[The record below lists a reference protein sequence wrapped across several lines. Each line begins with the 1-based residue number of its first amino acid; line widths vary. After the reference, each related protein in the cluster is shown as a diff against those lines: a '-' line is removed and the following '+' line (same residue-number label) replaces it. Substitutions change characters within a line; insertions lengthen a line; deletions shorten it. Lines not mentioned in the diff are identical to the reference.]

1 MTVTPQNPF
10 MSDTLIMMIVD
21 FYPHNPRNNQDQGA
35 RDPAFSRETNL
46 NIEHFQGDQ
55 PEHQIIINI
64 IIFVIIVI
72 IVFVVIMLITL
83 KANCPL

>member
-1 MTVTPQNPF
+1 MMTV
-10 MSDTLIMMIVD
+10 DC
-21 FYPHNPRNNQDQGA
+21 YPHNPRNNQDQGA

-55 PEHQIIINI
+55 PEHRIIINIIIINI
-64 IIFVIIVI
+64 IIFVI

>member
-1 MTVTPQNPF
+1 MMTV
-10 MSDTLIMMIVD
+10 DC
-21 FYPHNPRNNQDQGA
+21 YPHNPRNNQDQGA

-64 IIFVIIVI
+64 IIFVIIV
-72 IVFVVIMLITL
+72 FVVIMLITL